1 MKTKISKKNDST
13 KFFFE
18 FTDKLNLIN
27 PNKKIALGNFNIY
40 YNRITFN
47 LDITTINSKFLLQL

>member
-1 MKTKISKKNDST
+1 METIFMKTKI
-13 KFFFE
+13 
-18 FTDKLNLIN
+18 TDKLNLIN